1 MDREVV
7 YQADEP
13 ARLIFFDIGRNRQGE
28 FEVRDLCDSHIS
40 QNQGDVGHPI
50 CIYSLIPTTDELLSK
65 LFLGRFFLDIWGQ
78 AFKIDNIYSAD
89 WIFIHNE

>member
-28 FEVRDLCDSHIS
+28 FEVRDLCDSHIL

-50 CIYSLIPTTDELLSK
+50 CIYSLIPTTDERLSK
-65 LFLGRFFLDIWGQ
+65 V
-78 AFKIDNIYSAD
+78 
-89 WIFIHNE
+89 IFGEIFS